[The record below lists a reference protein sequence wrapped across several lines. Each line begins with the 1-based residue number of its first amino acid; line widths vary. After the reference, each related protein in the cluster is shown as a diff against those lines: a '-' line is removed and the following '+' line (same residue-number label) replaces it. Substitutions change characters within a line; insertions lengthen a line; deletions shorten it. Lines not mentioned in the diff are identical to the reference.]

1 MWLPVEW
8 YSHFQWVQKQMWVTL
23 HSASYENIIAVLPCI
38 TLLIT
43 HITLNL
49 YLLNMLSYKY
59 LAFLILEW
67 GSTKEVS
74 EQKTIKAKNRSKGR
88 FAKNLL
94 QKNFFVGMYSMC
106 RQFKER
112 DCRPHTV
119 IACLGGG
126 MFTHLT

>member
-1 MWLPVEW
+1 
-8 YSHFQWVQKQMWVTL
+8 MWVTL

-94 QKNFFVGMYSMC
+94 QKKC
-106 RQFKER
+106 LLE
-112 DCRPHTV
+112 C
-119 IACLGGG
+119 IACAGNLKKETAGP
-126 MFTHLT
+126 TLL